1 MKTGVSN
8 SLNVWQNSPVK
19 PSGSKLFFVR
29 RLLIMIKTTVS
40 FTVALKIIIKY
51 LA

>member
-8 SLNVWQNSPVK
+8 SLNVWQNSQVK